1 MMQLRRLL
9 EKHTRMEDDNNEQFS
24 RSECNLIQ
32 PAALLAVLKTK
43 THVKKRKED
52 TDGTNRPDYE
62 SNK

>member
-1 MMQLRRLL
+1 
-9 EKHTRMEDDNNEQFS
+9 MEDDNNEQFS